1 MFKLLLGKAYE
12 VITLFLDGLLA
23 NLEKSKAIKQY
34 GKQINKLWEVKEKF
48 IIFKIKRKN
57 LTREKLQRAL
67 HQAAV
72 KDNVNMIHFFMVA

>member
-12 VITLFLDGLLA
+12 VIALFLHGLLA

-48 IIFKIKRKN
+48 IIFKIKRKD
-57 LTREKLQRAL
+57 LTREKLQKAL
-67 HQAAV
+67 HQAAA
-72 KDNVNMIHFFMVA
+72 KDNVNMLHLFMVA